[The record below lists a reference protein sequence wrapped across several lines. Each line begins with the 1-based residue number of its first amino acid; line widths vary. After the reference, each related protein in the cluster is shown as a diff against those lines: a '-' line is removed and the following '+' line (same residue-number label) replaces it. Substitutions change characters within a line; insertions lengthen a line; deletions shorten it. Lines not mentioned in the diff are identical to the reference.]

1 MKQVNLIINSKK
13 VRTFVYFL
21 LLFFLFLR
29 LLGAFVD
36 PDMWWHIQLGS
47 NILNNNWVN
56 NLTFTCNEY
65 VWINHSWLSD
75 FLINLL
81 NNTIGL
87 RGLSIFF
94 ALIFLGGIFFNFL
107 ALKKLLS
114 EWNIKRS
121 KFNNLLYFLIF
132 ILLLSTFIAIRPQVF
147 TFFFFNLLFYLLIRL
162 YYSKG
167 ISYKTLFPI
176 VLLFLIWVNLHGGF
190 VIGIGLI
197 GIFLIDS
204 FLSLTNNAY
213 LSKKEE
219 TALQFKK
226 FKYLLA
232 LIVIFVLVSL
242 INPFGFNLWIE
253 IFTLVLGSN
262 NAAYIS
268 EWRAINIKESFHL
281 FYFLILLGSFILK
294 IINKNRNILQLLLL
308 VILGLL
314 SIFSIRYILPVS
326 GIIITLFFVE
336 AFSILQKIETFFIKD
351 KDLLKIMNLLKAF
364 VIVFIGLIAA
374 MGSYLS
380 VQYFI
385 NLNNLTESN
394 PSLIIY
400 PVKAVDYIKEHQ
412 EQFKDLK
419 FYNTYIW
426 GGYLE
431 YVLRDHSWFIDGR
444 MPEWNCGGKV
454 KKNLMLDYI
463 EVEDIKE
470 SWLKVLREH
479 GIEAVL
485 VQKQSPLSNVLDKTD
500 NWRLVYSDNISVIF
514 IKK

>member
-1 MKQVNLIINSKK
+1 MKQANRIINSKK
-13 VRTFVYFL
+13 VQTFVYFL

-47 NILNNNWVN
+47 NILNNNWIN

-75 FLINLL
+75 VVINVL
-81 NNTIGL
+81 NNVIGL
-87 RGLSIFF
+87 KGLSIFF
-94 ALIFLGGIFFNFL
+94 ALVFLGGIYFNFL
-107 ALKKLLS
+107 ALKRLLT
-114 EWNIKRS
+114 ERNIKNS

-147 TFFFFNLLFYLLIRL
+147 TFLFFNLLFYLLIRL
-162 YYSKG
+162 YYSRTL
-167 ISYKTLFPI
+167 SYKTLLPI
-176 VLLFLIWVNLHGGF
+176 VLLFLLWVNLHGGF

-213 LSKKEE
+213 LAKKEE
-219 TALQFKK
+219 TALLLKK
-226 FKYLLA
+226 FKYMLA
-232 LIVIFVLVSL
+232 LIITFLLISLV
-242 INPFGFNLWIE
+242 NPFGINLWVE
-253 IFTLVLGSN
+253 IFTLILGSN

-281 FYFLILLGSFILK
+281 FYFLILLGTFILK
-294 IINKNRNILQLLLL
+294 IVNKNRNILQLLLL

-314 SIFSIRYILPVS
+314 SIFSIRYILPAS

-336 AFSILQKIETFFIKD
+336 AFFLLQKIEAFFIKD
-351 KDLLKIMNLLKAF
+351 KDLLKIMKLLKAF
-364 VIVFIGLIAA
+364 VVIFIGLIAA

-380 VQYFI
+380 IQYFV

-412 EQFKDLK
+412 KQFKDLK
-419 FYNTYIW
+419 FYNTYVW

-431 YVLRDHSWFIDGR
+431 YVLKDYKWFIDGR

-470 SWLKVLREH
+470 NWLKVLREH

-485 VQKQSPLSNVLDKTD
+485 VQKQSPLSNILDKTG